1 MVQKNTTASAAYATL
16 TLFRVSRGDTE
27 TKGIDCIASLMA
39 VHVVDRRIQVAF
51 RTREDMAIGKQGLI
65 VFTLRQVARVT
76 GNN

>member
-1 MVQKNTTASAAYATL
+1 MVQNNTTASAAYATL

-27 TKGIDCIASLMA
+27 TKGIDGIASLMA

-51 RTREDMAIGKQGLI
+51 GTREDMATGKQGLI
-65 VFTLRQVARVT
+65 VSTLRQVAPLT